1 MINCLL
7 SSAVLFR
14 NLEDKQVFVQKRY
27 LVRNCLLGLYFS
39 SVPCFCCFIA
49 EDYGEYYCCNC
60 GEVFAVDCFIQPCFF
75 LSVFPFPML
84 LCQPNPVCLKSGVFS
99 PSLLLFGRPPLDWSC
114 LQRFEQV
121 SVFPSRFPPWL

>member
-27 LVRNCLLGLYFS
+27 LVRICLLGLYFS
-39 SVPCFCCFIA
+39 AVPCFCWFIA
-49 EDYGEYYCCNC
+49 EDYGECYCCNC
-60 GEVFAVDCFIQPCFF
+60 GQVFAVDCFIQLFF
-75 LSVFPFPML
+75 VLSVFPFPML
-84 LCQPNPVCLKSGVFS
+84 LCQPNLVCLKSLVFS
-99 PSLLLFGRPPLDWSC
+99 PSLLLFGRLPLDCSC

-121 SVFPSRFPPWL
+121 SAFPSRFPP